1 MYPKRVSNK
10 IYISAL
16 FFQSTKTA
24 TTTIVD
30 DTLKVWHDRR
40 RLVVVVVVKLLLME
54 YIRCQEATANR
65 QRQISFRFHR
75 NVYRKRKSF
84 SPLLCQQTST
94 EVIRIWRNCV
104 GRVSGWVVAV
114 AVVVVD
120 QQQFEQ
126 VCHNVGCSVEQL
138 PQLDSKET
146 NEKNHSKTNSLNA
159 ENICLFIF
167 LVKVIRFVN
176 TSPPAENAGWD
187 I

>member
-24 TTTIVD
+24 TATIVD

-40 RLVVVVVVKLLLME
+40 RLVVVVVKLLLME
-54 YIRCQEATANR
+54 YIRCQGATANR
-65 QRQISFRFHR
+65 QKQISFHFHW
-75 NVYRKRKSF
+75 NVYRRKSF
-84 SPLLCQQTST
+84 SPLRCQQTST

-104 GRVSGWVVAV
+104 GRVSGCV

-120 QQQFEQ
+120 QQQFER

-138 PQLDSKET
+138 PQLDSKG
-146 NEKNHSKTNSLNA
+146 TNSKIIVRQTKCWKNIFVYIFG
-159 ENICLFIF
+159 END
-167 LVKVIRFVN
+167 KVCK
-176 TSPPAENAGWD
+176 
-187 I
+187 